1 MPVPRDII
9 KRPRLAVAVAAA
21 LFAGVFVARVTFGTL
36 ADGITMLYV
45 IPVVV
50 VAIACGTRGG
60 LLAAGVAF
68 AVSSASTVIADA
80 PSSAFGYF
88 NRAAV
93 FLFVGGLTGHF
104 ATSLRVLER
113 ESARHFEMSQ
123 DMICTADFN
132 GYFTRINPAF
142 ERILGYSEADLLG
155 RPFLDF
161 VHSEDRER
169 TEEEAAALAE
179 GAETIHFQNRYL
191 DKRGEI
197 RWLEWMSQPVAEEE
211 TIYAV
216 ARDITERKALE
227 RELERLSQHDG
238 LTGLFNRRRFEEE
251 LRRQL
256 AYTRRYGK
264 GGALLLI
271 DVDRFKEINDTLGH
285 AAGDKAL
292 CQISTILADNLRS
305 TDVVARD
312 ADPVLARLGGDEF
325 VVLLPEVDEEEAR
338 TVAERLVTALGDS
351 TLTLER
357 REVKLRIS
365 VGVATFDEY
374 GRPGEQELLA
384 AADRAMYEA
393 KAAGRLL

>member
-9 KRPRLAVAVAAA
+9 ERPRLAVAVAAV
-21 LFAGVFVARVTFGTL
+21 LFVAVFLARVTFGTL

-45 IPVVV
+45 IPVVI
-50 VAIACGTRGG
+50 VAIASGIRGG
-60 LLAAGVAF
+60 LLAAGFAF
-68 AVSSASTVIADA
+68 AISSASTVIADA
-80 PSSAFGYF
+80 PSTAFGYF

-93 FLFVGGLTGHF
+93 FFFVGGLTGHF
-104 ATSLRVLER
+104 ATSLRALETVT
-113 ESARHFEMSQ
+113 ARHFELSQ

-132 GYFTRINPAF
+132 GYFTRVNPAF

-155 RPFLDF
+155 RPFLEF
-161 VHSEDRER
+161 VHPQDRER

-179 GAETIHFQNRYL
+179 GAQTVHFQNRYF
-191 DKRGEI
+191 DKRSEVH
-197 RWLEWMSQPVAEEE
+197 WLEWMSQPVPEEE
-211 TIYAV
+211 KIYAV
-216 ARDITERKALE
+216 ARDVTERKALE

-256 AYTRRYGK
+256 AYTRRYGR

-271 DVDRFKEINDTLGH
+271 DVDHFKEVNDTLGH

-292 CQISTILADNLRS
+292 CWVASTLRDNLRS

-312 ADPVLARLGGDEF
+312 SDPVVARLGGDEF
-325 VVLLPEVDEEEAR
+325 VVLLPEVDEDEAR
-338 TVAERLVTALGDS
+338 AVAERLATVLRDS
-351 TLTLER
+351 TLALEGGDVR
-357 REVKLRIS
+357 LRIS
-365 VGVATFDEY
+365 VGVATFDGY

>member
-9 KRPRLAVAVAAA
+9 KRPRLAVAVAAG
-21 LFAGVFVARVTFGTL
+21 LFAAVFLARVTFGTQ
-36 ADGITMLYV
+36 ADGITLLYV

-50 VAIACGTRGG
+50 VAVACGTRGG

-68 AVSSASTVIADA
+68 AVASASTAIADA
-80 PSSAFGYF
+80 PSSALGYF
-88 NRAAV
+88 NRALV

-113 ESARHFEMSQ
+113 QSARHFDLSQ
-123 DMICTADFN
+123 DMFCTADFN

-142 ERILGYSEADLLG
+142 ERVLGYGEDDLLG
-155 RPFLDF
+155 RPFLEF
-161 VHSEDRER
+161 VHPEDRER

-179 GAETIHFQNRYL
+179 GAETIHFQNRYI

-197 RWLEWMSQPVAEEE
+197 HWLEWMSQPAADEE

-256 AYTRRYGK
+256 SYTRRYGQ

-271 DVDRFKEINDTLGH
+271 DVDHFKEINDTLGH

-292 CQISTILADNLRS
+292 CWVASTLRDNLRS
-305 TDVVARD
+305 TDVVARG
-312 ADPVLARLGGDEF
+312 ADPIVARLGGDEF
-325 VVLLPEVDEEEAR
+325 VVLLPEIDEDEAR
-338 TVAERLVTALGDS
+338 AVAERLVTLLGDS
-351 TLTLER
+351 TLTLEGG
-357 REVKLRIS
+357 EVRLRIS
-365 VGVATFDEY
+365 VGVATFDGY

-384 AADRAMYEA
+384 AADKAMYEA